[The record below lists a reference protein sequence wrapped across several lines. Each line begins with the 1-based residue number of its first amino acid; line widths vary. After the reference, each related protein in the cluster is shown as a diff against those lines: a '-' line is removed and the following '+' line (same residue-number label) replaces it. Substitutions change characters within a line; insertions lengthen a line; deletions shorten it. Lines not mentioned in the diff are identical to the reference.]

1 MISVLAV
8 FHLLLARNQCDN
20 RPELVRNI
28 DLRIVLGC
36 IHART
41 Y

>member
-1 MISVLAV
+1 MILVLAV

-20 RPELVRNI
+20 RPESVRNI
-28 DLRIVLGC
+28 DLRIVLEC
-36 IHART
+36 IYASM